1 MDRIKSMIDQ
11 LSELADEQIVEL
23 QSEIVSEFDAVEG
36 EEPTPQ
42 TVGAM
47 TSLTD
52 MLDSLRNEVKRGTS
66 FWSLPFVS
74 RAP

>member
-1 MDRIKSMIDQ
+1 MIDQ
-11 LSELADEQIVEL
+11 SPELADEQIVEL

-42 TVGAM
+42 TVEAM
-47 TSLTD
+47 TLLAD
-52 MLDSLRNEVKRGTS
+52 MLDSVRNEVKRGTS

-74 RAP
+74 RVP